1 MDSKEE
7 LEKIDQLVERC
18 QDVIR
23 YSEKV
28 LDDPSGHGDFADYW
42 AEVEADRRR
51 ATFVL
56 VDGCVDGC
64 VKEPDIRST

>member
-1 MDSKEE
+1 MASEE
-7 LEKIDQLVERC
+7 EHKKDQLVERC

-28 LDDPSGHGDFADYW
+28 LADPSRHGDFADYW

-51 ATFVL
+51 ATFVV
-56 VDGCVDGC
+56 VDGDA
-64 VKEPDIRST
+64 KEPDLQSS